1 MFLFCGFGVLSGTN
15 PTTIAALALGAASVA
30 SAMFLILDLS
40 QPYSGLFRIPP
51 AAMEQTLEAIDK

>member
-1 MFLFCGFGVLSGTN
+1 
-15 PTTIAALALGAASVA
+15 VA